1 MRTFSCL
8 LTITALVSYVVGHME
23 IKSPPPRKSQFSQYY
38 QSKDDVDWDLTAPL
52 GSETGFDYPYPCR
65 GAPQGPAQGTY
76 AAGSTIQVK
85 FDNGNIHNGG
95 HCQFGISYDN
105 GKTVAVLSTV
115 LTNCFKN
122 GLTFPVTIPA
132 GAAPSDKAVLV
143 WAWINA
149 EGNREYYSNCVD
161 IKITGGN
168 PSGSITGPELL
179 IGNLPGYPIFPEFYA
194 GDRKELFNKR
204 PIITVKP

>member
-1 MRTFSCL
+1 MRTFSYL
-8 LTITALVSYVVGHME
+8 LSFSALVSYVVGHME
-23 IKSPPPRKSQFSQYY
+23 IKSPAPRKSQFSKYY

-52 GSETGFDYPYPCR
+52 GSEQGFDYPYPCR
-65 GAPQGPAQGTY
+65 GAPQGPPQATY
-76 AAGSTIQVK
+76 AAGSTIQVT

-115 LTNCFKN
+115 LTKCFKN

-168 PSGSITGPELL
+168 PGGSITGPELL
-179 IGNLPGYPIFPEFYA
+179 IGNLPGYPTFPEFYA
-194 GDRKELFNKR
+194 GDRKELFDKR